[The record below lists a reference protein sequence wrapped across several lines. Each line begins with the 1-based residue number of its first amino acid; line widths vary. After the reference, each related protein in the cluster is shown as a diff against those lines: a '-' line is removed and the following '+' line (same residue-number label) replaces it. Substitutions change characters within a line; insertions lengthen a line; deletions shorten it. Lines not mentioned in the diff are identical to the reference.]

1 MARRRGYIRSGQP
14 PSGGCVLKHKTCE
27 FSKLPNGQPPSGGCV
42 LKLKL
47 LYNFSGF
54 NYPAAFGRLCVETLS
69 GGVES
74 ALAMYQPPSGG
85 CVLKLQDAVQI
96 AGVIAP
102 AAFGRLCIEATFAL
116 KRQIQPFSG
125 GCVLK

>member
-1 MARRRGYIRSGQP
+1 MVAAMG
-14 PSGGCVLKHKTCE
+14 
-27 FSKLPNGQPPSGGCV
+27 
-42 LKLKL
+42 
-47 LYNFSGF
+47 
-54 NYPAAFGRLCVETLS
+54 PAAFGRLCVETLS

-116 KRQIQPFSG
+116 KRQIQPLSG